1 MAPGYALRHLNAHKP
16 GVKFAGLA
24 IKASAASG
32 AALKGDVMGRCSIVN
47 RVLPVLVATLVIAGS
62 ARADDVRHF
71 SFAYDQPHTT
81 AYGIAGD
88 TFAAKLSELSHG
100 TMLIDQFPGAQLGQ
114 EPQVLQKLRTGDVD
128 FSITSTANSATL
140 QPEAGVFSIHFV
152 FRSEDHL
159 VKALADPGVAG
170 AFKEM
175 VNAKVEGARTLA
187 LATMGFRNIYGKK
200 DVHNVGDVDNVKIR
214 VQATV
219 TEDTMFPAYGAQ
231 TVHMP
236 FGDVYTA
243 LQTGIVAMAENG
255 INVFQSNKHYE
266 VAPIM
271 SLTQH
276 EANNNVIW
284 VSDKVWN
291 SLSDEQKKS
300 VQAAADEVAK
310 VEPPAALGLEND
322 SMTKLEKMGVK
333 FIKDVDKSGFIKDAE
348 PLQDKLAAQLGP
360 GAVKVLQL
368 VRGVK

>member
-1 MAPGYALRHLNAHKP
+1 MRRHSVIIAILS
-16 GVKFAGLA
+16 FLA
-24 IKASAASG
+24 AASMAE
-32 AALKGDVMGRCSIVN
+32 AAW
-47 RVLPVLVATLVIAGS
+47 
-62 ARADDVRHF
+62 ADDVRHF
-71 SFAYDQPHTT
+71 SFAYDQPKTT

-88 TFAAKLSELSHG
+88 TFAAKLAEVSHG

-140 QPEAGVFSIHFV
+140 QPEAGVFSIHYL

-159 VKALADPGVAG
+159 VKALADPGVAK
-170 AFKEM
+170 AFKDM
-175 VNAKVEGARTLA
+175 INSKVEGAHVMA
-187 LATMGFRNIYGKK
+187 LGTMGFRDMYGKK
-200 DVHNVGDVDNVKIR
+200 EIHNVADLDNVKVR
-214 VQATV
+214 VQATA

-255 INVFQSNKHYE
+255 INVYQSNKHYE
-266 VAPIM
+266 VAPVM
-271 SLTQH
+271 SVTQH
-276 EANNNVIW
+276 EANNNIVW

-291 SLSDEQKKS
+291 SLNDEQKGW

-333 FIKDVDKSGFIKDAE
+333 FVKDVDKAGFVKDAE
-348 PLQDKLAAQLGP
+348 PLQDKLAEQLGP

>member
-1 MAPGYALRHLNAHKP
+1 MRARSVLMALVPL
-16 GVKFAGLA
+16 LA
-24 IKASAASG
+24 AAV
-32 AALKGDVMGRCSIVN
+32 AAQ
-47 RVLPVLVATLVIAGS
+47 A
-62 ARADDVRHF
+62 ADTRHF

-88 TFAAKLSELSHG
+88 TFAAKLAELSKG
-100 TMLIDQFPGAQLGQ
+100 TMAIDQFPGAQLGQ

-128 FSITSTANSATL
+128 FAITSTANSATL

-159 VKALADPGVAG
+159 KHALADPGVAA

-175 VNAKVEGARTLA
+175 INAKVQGAHTLA
-187 LATMGFRNIYGKK
+187 LGTMGFRDMYGKREI
-200 DVHNVGDVDNVKIR
+200 HNLDDIKNVKVR
-214 VQATV
+214 VQATA

-243 LQTGIVAMAENG
+243 LQTGVVDMAENG
-255 INVFQSNKHYE
+255 INVYQSNKHYE

-271 SLTQH
+271 SLTEH
-276 EANNNVIW
+276 EANNNVVW

-291 SLSDEQKKS
+291 SLNDEQKRW

-310 VEPPAALGLEND
+310 TMPEKAFGLEHD
-322 SMTKLEKMGVK
+322 SMGRLEKMGVK
-333 FIKDVDKSGFIKDAE
+333 FVKGVDKGGFIKDAE
-348 PLQDKLAAQLGP
+348 PIQDQLAQQLGP

-368 VRGVK
+368 VRAVK

>member
-1 MAPGYALRHLNAHKP
+1 MRARSVLAALVLL
-16 GVKFAGLA
+16 LA
-24 IKASAASG
+24 IATAAQ
-32 AALKGDVMGRCSIVN
+32 AAETR
-47 RVLPVLVATLVIAGS
+47 R
-62 ARADDVRHF
+62 F

-88 TFAAKLSELSHG
+88 TFAKKLEELSRG
-100 TMLIDQFPGAQLGQ
+100 TMLVDQFPGAQLGQ

-159 VKALADPGVAG
+159 KKALADPAVAA

-175 VNAKVEGARTLA
+175 VNSKVEGARTLA
-187 LATMGFRNIYGKK
+187 LGTMGLRDLYGKREI
-200 DVHNVGDVDNVKIR
+200 HNIDDIKNVKVR
-214 VQATV
+214 VQATA

-243 LQTGIVAMAENG
+243 LQTGVVEMAENG
-255 INVFQSNKHYE
+255 INVYQSNKHYE

-271 SLTQH
+271 SLTEH
-276 EANNNVIW
+276 EANNNVVW

-291 SLSDEQKKS
+291 SLNDEQKGW
-300 VQAAADEVAK
+300 VQSAADEVSK
-310 VEPPAALGLEND
+310 VMPEKALGLEHD
-322 SMTKLEKMGVK
+322 SMARLEKMGIKFVK
-333 FIKDVDKSGFIKDAE
+333 EVDKAGFIKDAE
-348 PLQDKLAAQLGP
+348 PIQDKLAQQLGP

-368 VRGVK
+368 VRTVK

>member
-1 MAPGYALRHLNAHKP
+1 MRARSILMALVP
-16 GVKFAGLA
+16 FLA
-24 IKASAASG
+24 AAATAQ
-32 AALKGDVMGRCSIVN
+32 AAE
-47 RVLPVLVATLVIAGS
+47 T
-62 ARADDVRHF
+62 RHF

-88 TFAAKLSELSHG
+88 TFAKKLEELSHG
-100 TMLIDQFPGAQLGQ
+100 TMLVDQFPGAQLGQ

-159 VKALADPGVAG
+159 KHALADPAVAA

-175 VNAKVEGARTLA
+175 VNSKVEGARTLA
-187 LATMGFRNIYGKK
+187 LGTMGLRDLYGKREI
-200 DVHNVGDVDNVKIR
+200 HNIDDIKNVKVR
-214 VQATV
+214 VQATA

-243 LQTGIVAMAENG
+243 LQTGVVEMAENG
-255 INVFQSNKHYE
+255 INVYQSNKHYE

-271 SLTQH
+271 SLTEH
-276 EANNNVIW
+276 EANNNVVW

-291 SLSDEQKKS
+291 SLSDEQKGW
-300 VQAAADEVAK
+300 VQAAADEVSK
-310 VEPPAALGLEND
+310 VMPEKALALEHD
-322 SMTKLEKMGVK
+322 SMARLEKMGIKFVK
-333 FIKDVDKSGFIKDAE
+333 GVDKAGFIKDAE
-348 PLQDKLAAQLGP
+348 PIQDKLAQQLGP
-360 GAVKVLQL
+360 GAIKVLQL
-368 VRGVK
+368 VRAVK